1 MSIPDSSITPQI
13 LKAAEIEFLEKGFV
27 NASLRDICQKA
38 GVTTGALYKRFVGKD
53 RLFYAVLKP
62 TLDDINR
69 FIKEVEGKDYKHLE
83 ENRTKLIWEMSED
96 TLKKITNFIYD
107 RYSGFK
113 LLLCKSEGSE
123 YSNFLHE
130 FVADQTK
137 RSIAFTNAAEKNG
150 LICQIDELELHML
163 LTAFWTVLFE
173 PILHDLPREDALKR
187 CSTVTK
193 FFNWKEVFGF

>member
-96 TLKKITNFIYD
+96 TLKKSLILFMIDIVALSYCYVNRKVQNIQIFFMNLSQIKLKD
-107 RYSGFK
+107 R
-113 LLLCKSEGSE
+113 LLL
-123 YSNFLHE
+123 
-130 FVADQTK
+130 
-137 RSIAFTNAAEKNG
+137 
-150 LICQIDELELHML
+150 
-163 LTAFWTVLFE
+163 
-173 PILHDLPREDALKR
+173 
-187 CSTVTK
+187 
-193 FFNWKEVFGF
+193 